1 MNGILALGHFCET
14 HGPSVIICT
23 QSLAELH
30 TQQPPHILTV
40 PWCEACKSVELN
52 HAYISKYNESST
64 YVTVRT
70 ALKQE
75 IAFLLKQACVRSLS
89 CEVSFNLLCAFI
101 DC

>member
-23 QSLAELH
+23 QALSEIH
-30 TQQPPHILTV
+30 NQQPPHILTV
-40 PWCEACKSVELN
+40 PLCNACKSIDLN
-52 HAYISKYNESST
+52 HAYISKYESST

-75 IAFLLKQACVRSLS
+75 LAFLLKQACVRSLS
-89 CEVSFNLLCAFI
+89 CEVNDALIVCVQFL
-101 DC
+101 